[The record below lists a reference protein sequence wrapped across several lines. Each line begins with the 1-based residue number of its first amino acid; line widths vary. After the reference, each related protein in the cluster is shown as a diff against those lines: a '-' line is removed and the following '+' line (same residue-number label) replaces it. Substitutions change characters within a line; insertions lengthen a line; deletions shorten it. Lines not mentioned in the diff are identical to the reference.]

1 MKDWYDTVSNRLGD
15 CSVTRGMCNDTEL
28 KGYDE
33 ALRGKGVLVVAENS
47 EVAGAIV
54 GRIAGRGAEVLVVSG
69 EASELSELLRQGK
82 AHGEGVG
89 GVHGLTVDLA
99 RKTELE
105 RVFRWVDG
113 TLLHLDILVAVVE
126 EGGAPWPPWPPGD
139 LETWHRFLEERWVM
153 PLLLLEAAGMRMRS
167 RRRGHV
173 LQVALRQGVSMQ
185 KPEILRTSRA
195 GDAGS
200 ASGVAETTG
209 INGRTEP
216 MWGTLR
222 EMLESRRDAFR
233 QFGVQLTV
241 LEVEGGDNLGDRGG
255 RVGGRGGVREGVRG
269 QRRVI
274 PEDVAAAVD
283 FCLRPHRHSV
293 VEAMR
298 LRLPDFG

>member
-1 MKDWYDTVSNRLGD
+1 
-15 CSVTRGMCNDTEL
+15 MCNELEL
-28 KGYDE
+28 KGGDGRKGVEE

-54 GRIAGRGAEVLVVSG
+54 GRISGRGAEVLVVSG
-69 EASELSELLRQGK
+69 EASELSELLRRGK
-82 AHGEGVG
+82 VQGEGGV

-126 EGGAPWPPWPPGD
+126 EGGTPWPPWPPGD
-139 LETWHRFLEERWVM
+139 LETWHRYLEERWVM

-167 RRRGHV
+167 RRRGHI
-173 LQVALRQGVSMQ
+173 LQVALRQGTSKQ
-185 KPEILRTSRA
+185 KAERLRNFRTR
-195 GDAGS
+195 GGGE
-200 ASGVAETTG
+200 ASGAPETSGLTG
-209 INGRTEP
+209 TNTGTEP

-222 EMLESRRDAFR
+222 EMLESRREAFR
-233 QFGVQLTV
+233 EFGVQLTV
-241 LEVEGGDNLGDRGG
+241 LEVEGGEPFGDRGGGLGG
-255 RVGGRGGVREGVRG
+255 RVGGVGVDVGR
-269 QRRVI
+269 QRRVV